1 MTTDPR
7 ILIQAAI
14 DNCNAALALLTPQP
28 VPVPVPIPTPIPV
41 PVPVPVP
48 EPIPVPVPGLITA
61 PAFATA
67 FGFSNQAFFDDF
79 LSSSTIDLTASAAPG
94 FKWYFNPQHKS
105 AGNLAAV
112 SVASSI
118 LTIAEP
124 TGTNL
129 WSAVNIAN
137 AFGGGDGVYN
147 QGTVGQAFS
156 GRDGFYMEANLKFDP
171 TTATGNSQ
179 FTFWSTDLLNWML
192 FGVPNGGAP
201 ALAHSYGELDTEEN
215 AYYQTYHS
223 WSAASGNPDTYA
235 TMSDR
240 GADYSTID
248 FSVYHTWGVMVVP
261 TTKNSGTGIIRFY
274 VDRVQYGTDVTWAL
288 GDVFDAIEWSHE
300 FLILGGIGPSGPM
313 QCDYVAVWNSG
324 AGWDGPTDG
333 LTHRWP
339 MNDKNVVG
347 TSVHDVVGT
356 LHGTAGSGIG
366 SSIGPLCN
374 TARHSNGVAAQGYIT
389 LPSCP
394 IANLS
399 SAWSFAGWL
408 NPDRLTSSGENLR
421 IFHFDDGTNQ
431 INLTLD
437 HTNTVGALGLVTKPN
452 ASLFATAAAVFNV
465 GVFTHITV
473 THDGNSGY
481 IVYPNGLP
489 AALGGAS
496 QGALSQPSAGNCFL
510 CESANDD
517 NSIQGSACQFVT
529 YNKELSAA
537 EVAQLYNAY
546 ETEQ

>member
-1 MTTDPR
+1 MDMLNWLVMRNPSGDT
-7 ILIQAAI
+7 AI
-14 DNCNAALALLTPQP
+14 D
-28 VPVPVPIPTPIPV
+28 PT
-41 PVPVPVP
+41 
-48 EPIPVPVPGLITA
+48 
-61 PAFATA
+61 
-67 FGFSNQAFFDDF
+67 
-79 LSSSTIDLTASAAPG
+79 
-94 FKWYFNPQHKS
+94 
-105 AGNLAAV
+105 
-112 SVASSI
+112 
-118 LTIAEP
+118 
-124 TGTNL
+124 
-129 WSAVNIAN
+129 
-137 AFGGGDGVYN
+137 
-147 QGTVGQAFS
+147 
-156 GRDGFYMEANLKFDP
+156 
-171 TTATGNSQ
+171 
-179 FTFWSTDLLNWML
+179 
-192 FGVPNGGAP
+192 
-201 ALAHSYGELDTEEN
+201 SYAELDVTETP
-215 AYYQTYHS
+215 YGQTYHS
-223 WSAASGNPDTYA
+223 WWNTNGSSSSDIINNRPIDYTNPGG
-235 TMSDR
+235 SINW
-240 GADYSTID
+240 TI
-248 FSVYHTWGVMVVP
+248 FHTFGVLVVP
-261 TTKNSGTGIIRFY
+261 ASKNGGTGLLRFY
-274 VDRVQYGTDVTWAL
+274 IDRTQNGADVTWSPGTQTA
-288 GDVFDAIEWSHE
+288 AAEQSHE
-300 FLILGGIGPSGPM
+300 FLILGTSSGAGDTGIV
-313 QCDYVAVWNSG
+313 QYDYIAVWNSG

-333 LTHRWP
+333 LTHHWP
-339 MNDKNVVG
+339 MNNKNVVG

-366 SSIGPLCN
+366 SLIGPLCN